1 MIISQSE
8 FLPYQLPLIRP
19 WASHHGTVNR
29 RSGWLIKLQT
39 KHHQGVGDCA
49 PLADAGTE
57 TAAEA
62 RKWLEQHVPLFNG
75 QEVEKLL
82 ASLDD
87 LSPPPAARCGVET
100 ALIDLLAKQSRLT
113 MARWLNSDASSKV
126 QVNTN
131 LGRLDETTIQR
142 LPVTYDNSADGYSV
156 IKLKMGMAPIEQE
169 LAWLQ
174 QLSGVLPKG
183 VSLRL
188 DANQAWSF
196 EQAEK
201 FLTAVA
207 SLPIE
212 SIEEPLDNPKFE
224 QLHRL
229 QQATNIPL
237 ALDESL
243 SQFKP
248 IGVGVKLNLQ
258 QLPLK
263 RITIKPMVLGGLLPS
278 LKLAQQAFDAG
289 IDVIVTTTVDS
300 AVGVWAATALAAAL
314 GRKGEA
320 FAHGL
325 ATSQWLADDVAEPP
339 LIKKGTITL
348 NHK

>member
-8 FLPYQLPLIRP
+8 FPPYQLPLIRP

-100 ALIDLLAKQSRLT
+100 ALIDLLAKQSGLT
-113 MARWLNSDASSKV
+113 IARWLNSDASSKV
-126 QVNTN
+126 QVNAN

-142 LPVTYDNSADGYSV
+142 LPSAESYSV
-156 IKLKMGMAPIEQE
+156 IKLKVGMASIEQE
-169 LAWLQ
+169 LEWLQ
-174 QLSGVLPKG
+174 QLTKALPEG

-188 DANQAWSF
+188 DANQAWRF
-196 EQAEK
+196 EQASE
-201 FLTAVA
+201 FLYAI
-207 SLPIE
+207 SLLPIE
-212 SIEEPLDNPKFE
+212 SIEEPLSTPNWE
-224 QLHRL
+224 QLNQL

-243 SQFKP
+243 NKF
-248 IGVGVKLNLQ
+248 NLT
-258 QLPLK
+258 QLWLQPPVK
-263 RITIKPMVLGGLLPS
+263 RITLKPMVLGGLLPS

-289 IDVIVTTTVDS
+289 MDVIVTTTVDS

-314 GRKGEA
+314 GSKGEA

-325 ATSQWLADDVAEPP
+325 ATSQWLANDVAEPP
-339 LIKKGTITL
+339 TIQHGDIIL
-348 NHK
+348 L